1 MATGRWLTQSNLVRG
16 LVLLL
21 LGVVSLSAVA
31 NEVKGVRVWPSPD
44 STRVVLDLSG
54 PPDYSHFTLSGPNR
68 LVIDLKN
75 ARNKAVLEALDN
87 KGLVSRIRSSASP
100 SAGGLRL
107 VVDLKGEVRPVLFP
121 LRPAAPYGDRLV
133 IDLFPKVEAPAASG
147 SMSASSG
154 SASGAGVIKSVA
166 TTGGQRDVVIAVDA
180 GHGGEDPGAIGPKK
194 TKEKKVTLAIAK
206 KVAAQLDAEP
216 GIKAVL
222 IRTGDYYVNLN
233 RRTELARQHG
243 ADLLVSIHADAVASR
258 SPHGASAWVLSSRR
272 AQSELGRWLEKHEEQ
287 SELLGGAGEL
297 LTDSSE
303 RYLTQ
308 ALLDMSMD
316 HSREVGFSVSR
327 RVLQELGS
335 VTHLHKR
342 HPESASLAVL
352 KAPDIPSLL
361 IETGF
366 ISNPTEE
373 KKLASDAHQNKLAR
387 AIVRGIKSHFVEL
400 PPEGTLLAAAKASG
414 KPLRSSSGPATVAAA
429 GNRKHKVTR
438 GESLSGLA
446 RRYNTS
452 VAALVRANDLSDE
465 NIRIGQVL
473 TIPGS

>member
-1 MATGRWLTQSNLVRG
+1 MATGRWLTHVNLVRG

-31 NEVKGVRVWPSPD
+31 TEVKGVRVWPSPD

-68 LVIDLKN
+68 LVIDLKS
-75 ARNKAVLEALDN
+75 ARNKVALEALDS
-87 KGLVSRIRSSASP
+87 KGLVTRIRSSAAP

-107 VVDLKGEVRPVLFP
+107 VLDLKGEVRPVLFP
-121 LRPAAPYGDRLV
+121 LRPAEPYGDRLV
-133 IDLFPKVEAPAASG
+133 IDLFPKAEAPAAS
-147 SMSASSG
+147 SS

-166 TTGGQRDVVIAVDA
+166 TTAGQRDVVIAIDA

-194 TKEKKVTLAIAK
+194 TKEKKVTLSIAR

-258 SPHGASAWVLSSRR
+258 TPHGASAWVLSSRR
-272 AQSELGRWLEKHEEQ
+272 AQSELGRWLEQHEKQ
-287 SELLGGAGEL
+287 SELLGGAGDL
-297 LTDSSE
+297 LQGSSE

-316 HSREVGFSVSR
+316 HSREIGFSVSR
-327 RVLQELGS
+327 RVLQEMGK

-366 ISNPTEE
+366 ISNPAEE
-373 KKLASDAHQNKLAR
+373 KKLATDAHQTKLAR

-414 KPLRSSSGPATVAAA
+414 KPLRASQQSTLTTAAA
-429 GNRKHKVTR
+429 GSRKHKVTR
-438 GESLSGLA
+438 GESLSVLA

>member
-1 MATGRWLTQSNLVRG
+1 MASGRWLTRINLVRW
-16 LVLLL
+16 LAVLLCGWL
-21 LGVVSLSAVA
+21 SLAA
-31 NEVKGVRVWPSPD
+31 MATEVKGVRVWPSPD

-54 PPDYSHFTLSGPNR
+54 PPDYSHFTLSSPNR
-68 LVIDLKN
+68 LVIDLKS
-75 ARNKAVLEALDN
+75 ARNRAALEALDN

-107 VVDLKGEVRPVLFP
+107 VLDLKGEVRPVLFP
-121 LRPAAPYGDRLV
+121 LRPAEPYGDRLV
-133 IDLFPKVEAPAASG
+133 IDLFPKAEAPAASG
-147 SMSASSG
+147 SMAASS
-154 SASGAGVIKSVA
+154 SATSGAGVIKSVA
-166 TTGGQRDVVIAVDA
+166 TTAGQRDVVIAIDA

-206 KVAAQLDAEP
+206 KVAAQLNAES

-258 SPHGASAWVLSSRR
+258 TPHGASAWVLSSRR
-272 AQSELGRWLEKHEEQ
+272 AQSELGRWLEQHEKQ
-287 SELLGGAGEL
+287 SELLGGAGDL
-297 LTDSSE
+297 LQGSSE

-316 HSREVGFSVSR
+316 HSREIGFSVSR
-327 RVLQELGS
+327 RVLQEMGK

-366 ISNPTEE
+366 ISNPAEE
-373 KKLASDAHQNKLAR
+373 KKLATDAHQTKLAR

-400 PPEGTLLAAAKASG
+400 PPEGTLLAARKAG
-414 KPLRSSSGPATVAAA
+414 LAPRSAEPKQVASA
-429 GNRKHKVTR
+429 GDRKHKVTR